1 MRLFAL
7 NLWTCVKDGVAL
19 FNGILEFIAT
29 IVTIIRSVINKQD
42 IINAGICV
50 VVVIFTII
58 LVKVIIMCFLH
69 GHRYNKRLL
78 KGIDIAKNLCIWDAQ
93 AKDKGLAMTLLKISD
108 AVKEWT
114 SEMAN
119 CECSVSIKM
128 LEQPANVNNGDYR
141 KLTVRNICRDRQ
153 SAISRSSHK
162 YNESVHKIE
171 DNTAY
176 INTINK
182 LKKSSQT
189 IYYANKCVDVR
200 NGEYQT
206 SSLAA
211 YNYKLPYK
219 SEIVFPIVQPFH
231 ESEDNIT
238 IFGFLCVDSESSLDF
253 KKIDGCVNFLSI
265 ASFHLYNIF
274 QKTTDSI

>member
-1 MRLFAL
+1 MRLFAHS
-7 NLWTCVKDGVAL
+7 LWTCIKDGVAL
-19 FNGILEFIAT
+19 FNGILESIAA
-29 IVTIIRSVINKQD
+29 IVAIIRSIVNKQD
-42 IINAGICV
+42 IINAGVCV
-50 VVVIFTII
+50 IVVIFTII
-58 LVKVIIMCFLH
+58 LIKVIIMCFLH
-69 GHRYNKRLL
+69 SYRYNKKLL
-78 KGIDIAKNLCIWDAQ
+78 KGIDIAKNMCTWETQ

-108 AVKEWT
+108 SVKEWT

-128 LEQPANVNNGDYR
+128 LEQPASVNNGDYR

-153 SAISRSSHK
+153 SAISRNSHK

-211 YNYKLPYK
+211 YNYNLPYK

-231 ESEDNIT
+231 ESEDDIT

-265 ASFHLYNIF
+265 ASFHL
-274 QKTTDSI
+274 